1 VLPAGLY
8 KLSLFLEGGGRGG
21 VKWWGVNHVRALFC
35 ENRNLPGHPDGS
47 VSRWRDLCLTF
58 SRICST
64 FALPAAAAAL
74 AWPGAGSTALFA
86 GRVLFMGTLS
96 SRHERLPFVYPPS
109 PGRGPAD
116 PLWKDL
122 QLPRD
127 CRGGRFAAIL
137 AGCRAGSESK
147 PPSPANPLP
156 PGYPQRRASWRFQW
170 SAGLERDALEA
181 GKPNLVNPGKA

>member
-1 VLPAGLY
+1 MLPAGLY
-8 KLSLFLEGGGRGG
+8 KLSLFLEGRAGWRK
-21 VKWWGVNHVRALFC
+21 VVGVNHVRALFC

-74 AWPGAGSTALFA
+74 AWPGAGFTALLQGECCSWAPYPLDMSGYPSF
-86 GRVLFMGTLS
+86 TC
-96 SRHERLPFVYPPS
+96 RLLAAV
-109 PGRGPAD
+109 RQI